1 MRISVERNIEMR
13 VGRLVMEMESV
24 IVQYATMVMA
34 PHTGS
39 MAAAFIDRDSGSV
52 SNLFGR
58 KIVEIKER
66 RRLENPDTN
75 INWDVETFIL
85 LH

>member
-13 VGRLVMEMESV
+13 VGRLVMEIASV
-24 IVQYATMVMA
+24 TVQYATMVMA

-39 MAAAFIDRDSGSV
+39 RAAAFSDKDCGSV

-58 KIVEIKER
+58 KIVEINER

-75 INWDVETFIL
+75 INWDVEIFIL

>member
-1 MRISVERNIEMR
+1 M
-13 VGRLVMEMESV
+13 VMEIASV

-34 PHTGS
+34 PQTGS
-39 MAAAFIDRDSGSV
+39 RAAAFSDNDCGSV
-52 SNLFGR
+52 SSLFGR
-58 KIVEIKER
+58 KIVEIKDR

-75 INWDVETFIL
+75 MRWEVEIFIL

>member
-1 MRISVERNIEMR
+1 MISVERNIEMR
-13 VGRLVMEMESV
+13 VGRLVMEMASV

-34 PHTGS
+34 PHRGS
-39 MAAAFIDRDSGSV
+39 RTAAFIDSDCGSV

-75 INWDVETFIL
+75 ISCELEIFFL